1 MRLHGLKD
9 CILKSPQIKNE
20 VKEPK
25 PVCCWLPLV
34 LLKQA
39 PAPNSQRCGMCQ
51 TQHKVLKQSVSNAEN
66 TLPENSSC
74 HNSGTMSS
82 QYLQKQQDHCSV
94 SQLC

>member
-34 LLKQA
+34 LLKLKHLHQIA
-39 PAPNSQRCGMCQ
+39 RGVKCAKPNTRC
-51 TQHKVLKQSVSNAEN
+51 
-66 TLPENSSC
+66 
-74 HNSGTMSS
+74 
-82 QYLQKQQDHCSV
+82 
-94 SQLC
+94 